1 MVDEI
6 TTTRSSKVKPTC
18 HWEPEGGG
26 GRIEVISYINEIV
39 DWWVSFPC
47 RLGLIAGRHTSLKR
61 HHFGI
66 RLKNQLSVS
75 RIGSVQ
81 DIISN
86 ISTLKCQNISFLC
99 LCFLYIMLCTK
110 IIPNV
115 SNQVW
120 NFISVQSFFF
130 WWLKGQMPMSKA
142 SNKTM
147 ILSPQK

>member
-26 GRIEVISYINEIV
+26 GRIEFIYYIKEIV
-39 DWWVSFPC
+39 DWWVLFPC
-47 RLGLIAGRHTSLKR
+47 GLRLIAGRHTSLKR
-61 HHFGI
+61 HHLRI
-66 RLKNQLSVS
+66 RLNNQLSFS

-81 DIISN
+81 DIIGN

-99 LCFLYIMLCTK
+99 FCFLYIMLCTK

-120 NFISVQSFFF
+120 NFILVQSGFFD
-130 WWLKGQMPMSKA
+130 GSKA
-142 SNKTM
+142 KCRWARHQ
-147 ILSPQK
+147 IKQWF